1 MDSRFFV
8 CILSALAVVQAAFA
22 ADTCTV
28 RVTTSHSR
36 GDGLRLLADAETPNL
51 YVATAPTNES
61 FTATV
66 LADKCYTLYKES
78 QPGEA
83 ESVVP
88 EGVSLDTISGSLAIP
103 AAVLAANAEKGI
115 DITVVAKPI
124 VYTIR
129 YHAHGDGEP
138 ELASGASL
146 LVPNDDDRSWVQS
159 VDTADGEGK
168 VVLADGGTLHAEGW
182 VFLGW
187 SRIQGQT
194 HPDFEP
200 GASVDHLVIKH
211 LAQARLYAVWRTDPE
226 EGKVSY
232 PVVLQN
238 GGFESP
244 LIATNYYWH
253 LAGAVITESEI
264 QDPNTVGWSTTAADN
279 LIEIGRLTGGAA
291 AQYNMTAVREG
302 QQFAELNANTAGLL
316 YQRIATLP
324 HTTLYWGFSHRAR
337 GSNGITGETMSMWI
351 GSSDQIEQARAI
363 YDKFANTKEDDEN
376 HLSPEEAMAQ
386 IDELAERLQFT
397 NVVHTA
403 TVNTA
408 DKGAWEDIHGVFV
421 VPSERPVT
429 EYAFA
434 SWVTGNNGA
443 ASSYGNLLDRVYLSD
458 SIPVERHDLSI
469 TAGPGAMVYVNDSAE
484 LTTVEDNGSFLSS
497 YDNGTLIL
505 LTLAMRPAYHF
516 SGIMTNGVF
525 VARQNCDTVFLDL
538 MRNGLREDL
547 SIDFVTSTDAQVVFR
562 PNGGTYVGEDGA
574 EITSMQLSYKHPS
587 YTVLAPTRSGYTFLG
602 WRDLSGDLHA
612 TGSTVTF
619 EIDEQDGSAY
629 LVVYDPDGETE
640 RHRVSAGSGL
650 TLYAQ
655 WEIDENADTGR
666 QKFDVTLIATDI
678 TGDGAIL
685 KPVEGTSGTYQGKAL
700 ENDDFITTIFAA
712 EGFRL
717 PSTIEVRNEAGEL
730 LEGWT
735 YNAMTGVIVVPGDQ
749 VVGNLV
755 IRASGER
762 IRYTIVYSSG
772 GTGAIEGDGVEE
784 VSGKSNVW
792 QQQVV
797 ATGDTV
803 TLAGQGTLVAEGWTF
818 LGWSRDATATEA
830 EFAAGSSVPH
840 LTRMDLSIVT
850 LYGIWDGSGTPSFPV
865 SLHNGSFEFP
875 RNTEQSNPKF
885 YANYAGGTEGL
896 NWYTTASDNKIEI
909 ASVGTDAFQGSC
921 ISSYHTALARDGVQF
936 AELNANYIGALYQDV
951 SIVPG
956 VKLYWGFSHKAR
968 EAGDALAFLIGSPD
982 EFEQALAIYTAKV
995 ASKPT
1000 GWQQAVLDEIAAAG
1014 LTSIQVTYHE
1024 APYDAS
1030 DLYGW
1035 TDLTGTYTVPAGQNV
1050 TKFAFLSLSKHN
1062 DASKG
1067 NLIDQVYFTTS
1078 EPIQTASLTVI
1089 STTGGLAQINDGG
1102 AELVTATLDS
1112 PYARIV
1118 GIGSR
1123 VVISPVADE
1132 GWNFLG
1138 LYTGTT
1144 FHPFGACDN
1153 LLAFEMPAEDRHVTL
1168 LFAKERTITFN
1179 LEGGSYTDDSYRLS
1193 TSAPEYTLGT
1203 PTRSGYVFKGWREL
1217 TTGNV
1222 YAAGETVEY
1231 EVEAQYDDTTVRS
1244 YLAIGSGD
1252 TRVRVG
1258 SEDGLVLTAV
1268 WELEAAAVDKKLV
1281 TFVDRDYTAT
1291 TDPQPYKKLLHLLL
1305 GAGESRILRNQS
1317 GLKEIYEDTTTVRPQ
1332 GHEPTGWMYEP
1343 VDGSQTVEFDYIEK
1357 IEHKN
1362 DGDSAYFSVQAV
1374 TNGVLDT
1381 FRFDGVQTMR
1391 FVARWDRFY
1400 DVVRLEDDGVT
1411 TNRTVWVPKSWLDA
1425 KGYTAIGEDNY
1436 KTEIE
1441 TSGANGV
1448 PLWQSYVFGL
1458 DPTNAVSVALNRPF
1472 HRLAG
1477 DQVALALDGV
1487 KVVKY
1492 LNDIYEAQ
1500 NGSTLYSSWSGRD
1513 YRTYTVRFALMGT
1526 DDRVNGPWTQVGEEQ
1541 ETSEFR
1547 LDSAELVYRY
1557 YRIEGRVGPV
1567 SSALLPF
1574 ADSL

>member
-1 MDSRFFV
+1 MRRLV
-8 CILSALAVVQAAFA
+8 LGMLSALAVVQAAFA
-22 ADTCTV
+22 AETCMV
-28 RVTTSHSR
+28 RVTTSHAS

-51 YVATAPTNES
+51 YVATAPTNEN

-66 LADKCYTLYKES
+66 IADKCYTLYKES

-83 ESVVP
+83 ESVIP
-88 EGVSLDTISGSLAIP
+88 AGVALDTISGGLSIP
-103 AAVLAANAEKGI
+103 AAVLAANAETGI
-115 DITVVAKPI
+115 DIAVVAKPI
-124 VYTIR
+124 AYTIR

-138 ELASGASL
+138 ELASGDSL
-146 LVPNDDDRSWVQS
+146 LVPNDDDRAWVQE

-168 VVLADGGTLHAEGW
+168 VVLAGGGTLHAEGW
-182 VFLGW
+182 TFLGW

-194 HPDFEP
+194 YPDFEP
-200 GASVDHLVIKH
+200 GASVDHLIIKH
-211 LAQARLYAVWRTDPE
+211 LAQVRLYAVWRTTPE
-226 EGKVSY
+226 AGKVSY

-244 LIATNYYWH
+244 LISSNFYWH
-253 LAGAVITESEI
+253 IAGAVITESEI

-279 LIEIGRLTGGAA
+279 LVEIGRLTGGAA
-291 AQYNMTAVREG
+291 VQYSLTAVREG

-324 HTTLYWGFSHRAR
+324 HTTLHWGFSHRAR
-337 GSNGITGETMSMWI
+337 GGNNITNETMSMWI
-351 GSSDQIEQARAI
+351 GSADQIEQVRAI
-363 YDKFANTKEDDEN
+363 YDRFANTKVGDDDY
-376 HLSPEEAMAQ
+376 LTAAEAMQQ
-386 IDELAERLQFT
+386 IAELAETLQFT

-408 DKGAWEDIHGVFV
+408 DKGAWEDIHGDFV
-421 VPSERPVT
+421 VPSGRSVT

-434 SWVTGNNGA
+434 SWVTGADGA

-458 SIPVERHDLSI
+458 SIPVERYDLKL
-469 TAGPGAMVYVNDSAE
+469 TTGPGAVVYVNDSFE
-484 LTTVEDNGSFLSS
+484 LTRVEDGGEYQAS
-497 YDNGTLIL
+497 YDSGTLML

-516 SGIMTNGVF
+516 SGITTNGVF
-525 VARQNCDTVFLDL
+525 VARQDCDAVLLDL
-538 MRNGLREDL
+538 MRSGLREDL

-562 PNGGTYVGEDGA
+562 PNGGAYVGEDGA
-574 EITSMQLSYKHPS
+574 EIDSVQLSYKRPA
-587 YTVLAPTRSGYTFLG
+587 YTVLAPVRQGYVFLG

-629 LVVYDPDGETE
+629 LVVYDPDGVTE

-655 WEIDENADTGR
+655 WELDENAETGR
-666 QKFDVTLIATDI
+666 RKFDVTLIATAV

-685 KPVEGTSGTYQGKAL
+685 KPVEGAPGTYQGQAL
-700 ENDDFITTIFAA
+700 ENDDFITTLFAA

-717 PSTIEVRNEAGEL
+717 PTTIEVRNEAGDA
-730 LEGWT
+730 LEGWS
-735 YNAMTGVIVVPGDQ
+735 YNATTGVIVIPGDQ

-755 IRASGER
+755 IRAGGER

-772 GTGAIEGDGVEE
+772 GTGAIEGEGVEE

-792 QQQVV
+792 QQPVV
-797 ATGDTV
+797 AAGDTV
-803 TLAGQGTLVAEGWTF
+803 TLAGQGSLAAEGWTF

-830 EFAAGSSVPH
+830 EFAPGASVPH
-840 LTRMDLSIVT
+840 LTRLDLATVT
-850 LYGIWDGSGTPSFPV
+850 LYGIWDGTGTSSFPV
-865 SLHNGSFEFP
+865 SLHNGSFESP
-875 RNTEQSNPKF
+875 RNTEQSSPKY
-885 YANYAGGTEGL
+885 YANYVGGTEGL
-896 NWYTTASDNKIEI
+896 DWYTTASDNKIEI
-909 ASVGTDAFQGSC
+909 ASVGTDTFQSSC

-968 EAGDALAFLIGSPD
+968 EAGDALAFLIGSPE
-982 EFEQALAIYTAKV
+982 EFAQALAIYTAKV

-1035 TDLTGTYTVPAGQNV
+1035 TDLTGTYIVPSGQNV
-1050 TKFAFLSLSKHN
+1050 TKFAFLSLSTHN
-1062 DASKG
+1062 ETSKG

-1078 EPIQTASLTVI
+1078 EPIQTASLTVL
-1089 STTGGLAQINDGG
+1089 STTGGSARVNDGG
-1102 AELVTATLDS
+1102 AELATVTLDS
-1112 PYARIV
+1112 PYAKVV

-1123 VVISPVADE
+1123 VVVSPVAE
-1132 GWNFLG
+1132 AGWNFLG
-1138 LYTGTT
+1138 LYVGTT
-1144 FHPFGACDN
+1144 FHPFGACDEQ
-1153 LLAFEMPAEDRHVTL
+1153 LAFDMPAEDRRVTL
-1168 LFAKERTITFN
+1168 LFAKDRTITFN
-1179 LEGGSYTDDSYRLS
+1179 LEGGSYAVESYRLS
-1193 TSAPEYTLGT
+1193 TSDPEYTLGT
-1203 PTRSGYVFKGWREL
+1203 PVRSGHVFKGWREL
-1217 TTGNV
+1217 TSGNV
-1222 YAAGETVEY
+1222 YPDGATVAY

-1244 YLAIGSGD
+1244 YLAVGSDD
-1252 TRVRVG
+1252 TLVRVG
-1258 SEDGLVLTAV
+1258 SESGLVLTAV
-1268 WELEAAAVDKKLV
+1268 WELEASAVDKKLV
-1281 TFVDRDYTAT
+1281 TFVDRDYTAA
-1291 TDPQPYKKLLHLLL
+1291 TDPQPYKKLLHFLL
-1305 GAGESRILRNQS
+1305 GAGEYRILKNQS
-1317 GLKEIYEDTTTVRPQ
+1317 GLKEIYADTTTVRPQ
-1332 GHEPTGWMYEP
+1332 GHEPTGWTYEP

-1357 IEHKN
+1357 IDHLN
-1362 DGDSAYFSVQAV
+1362 DGDTTYFSVTAV

-1381 FRFDGVQTMR
+1381 FRFDGLQSMR

-1425 KGYTAIGEDNY
+1425 KGYTSIGEDNY

-1472 HRLAG
+1472 HRVAG
-1477 DQVALALDGV
+1477 DQVALSLDGV
-1487 KVVKY
+1487 KVVRY

-1500 NGSTLYSSWSGRD
+1500 QGSTLYSSWSGRD
-1513 YRTYTVRFALMGT
+1513 YRTYTVRFALMGAN
-1526 DDRVNGPWTQVGEEQ
+1526 DRVNGPWTQIGEEQ
-1541 ETSEFR
+1541 ELSEFR
-1547 LDSAELVYRY
+1547 LDPADLVYRY
-1557 YRIEGRVGPV
+1557 YRIEGRVGP
-1567 SSALLPF
+1567 
-1574 ADSL
+1574 